1 VTFGKPD
8 KRIVSNFTGYKARE
22 KSMRD
27 TVGVHGAPGG
37 SEARKGIGILKEN
50 PKHIQAQKDGKVPFE
65 FLVLSVLEDDAYV
78 HQHGA
83 GKYGKNNW
91 TIDEIRASTY
101 IGAMFR
107 HYKAWAEGEDLDPDS
122 GKPHLTHL
130 RACCAVV
137 MDADKHGK
145 LIDDRQFAETKA
157 DEPTLAEPSDEQWIV
172 LETLDPQ
179 MTCRTYG
186 FFKSKEAAKSYAL
199 IVHRASAQ
207 KNYCTVL
214 QVNRVDIAHGDANR

>member
-1 VTFGKPD
+1 V
-8 KRIVSNFTGYKARE
+8 NNH
-22 KSMRD
+22 
-27 TVGVHGAPGG
+27 GVV
-37 SEARKGIGILKEN
+37 IKEN

-65 FLVLSVLEDDAYV
+65 YLVLSVLEDDAYV

-91 TIDEIRASTY
+91 TLDEIRASTY

-137 MDADKHGK
+137 MDAAKHGK
-145 LIDDRQFAETKA
+145 LIDDRLFAETK
-157 DEPTLAEPSDEQWIV
+157 SDDPLNQNACTCEGAPHDDDCEV
-172 LETLDPQ
+172 LMEI
-179 MTCRTYG
+179 
-186 FFKSKEAAKSYAL
+186 KE
-199 IVHRASAQ
+199 
-207 KNYCTVL
+207 
-214 QVNRVDIAHGDANR
+214 